1 MGSSTCRASRGSA
14 SSSIPRYWNAT
25 RSDRSRFRFP
35 EAAIPYGHPE
45 RFAHMSRLAYNT
57 TQFNSRR
64 SPVFGRRVMVA
75 SAHPLA
81 SLAGMR
87 MLLHGGTAT
96 DAAVA
101 AAAVLGVVE
110 PYQTGL

>member
-1 MGSSTCRASRGSA
+1 
-14 SSSIPRYWNAT
+14 
-25 RSDRSRFRFP
+25 
-35 EAAIPYGHPE
+35 
-45 RFAHMSRLAYNT
+45 MSRLAYNT

-64 SPVFGRRVMVA
+64 SPVFGRRGMVA

-110 PYQTGL
+110 PYQTGLGGDAFALLYDARNRRVRAR